1 MKRSETDCSLA
12 LGNARLHKCSSKY
25 LEVIQAGSMYIPNA
39 KCHLIVTRIFFF
51 LVKKKKTVFET
62 ILDLIFPTPG
72 KHFLKVNL
80 NKYSVK
86 ISTQTG

>member
-1 MKRSETDCSLA
+1 MQQQIPGSHTGWFNVYS
-12 LGNARLHKCSSKY
+12 KCQVPPDRYKDF
-25 LEVIQAGSMYIPNA
+25 
-39 KCHLIVTRIFFF
+39 FFF
-51 LVKKKKTVFET
+51 LVEKKKTVFET